1 MAAAGSDRGPFDHLT
16 GQPGQN
22 GRSRRGGLLWPS
34 QGFPEDV
41 VLNSSQDRN
50 HQVLVALV
58 QLFIERR
65 EPVSS
70 RMLDESGLLDIRSA
84 SIRSV
89 LKELED
95 RGYLHQPH
103 ASSGRIPTDRGYRAY
118 VDAQEL
124 DGDGTRLSPEAVVQ
138 LTRAIRAAG
147 EDVEQVLRA
156 VTRVVG
162 DLSSSITI
170 LGGPREKSPEI
181 VGVDL
186 YHRDSQH
193 VLVVISLEG
202 GSVRT
207 QLVRLD
213 REILPESLWAAA
225 TLMGDRLAGRTL
237 EEVRH
242 ETDRLFRPATT
253 PAAQVAE
260 DLTRSGQALFDPGS
274 LLRFTWEGVNEAL
287 HQPEFADA
295 DRLKALLHLMSH
307 SEEFEVVLERL
318 LRQQSG
324 GEIALTIGQENR
336 LPALQPFALLAT
348 RFEID
353 DREGYF
359 AVLGPRRMP
368 YARNVTLIRLIARHL
383 ERLSG

>member
-1 MAAAGSDRGPFDHLT
+1 VQCNPLDR
-16 GQPGQN
+16 QQ
-22 GRSRRGGLLWPS
+22 
-34 QGFPEDV
+34 
-41 VLNSSQDRN
+41 
-50 HQVLVALV
+50 QVLEALV

-70 RMLDESGLLDIRSA
+70 RMLEESGALEIRSA

-89 LKELED
+89 LQELEVA
-95 RGYLHQPH
+95 GFLYQPH
-103 ASSGRIPTDRGYRAY
+103 PSSGRIPTDMGYRAY
-118 VDAQEL
+118 VDSQSFEATEE
-124 DGDGTRLSPEAVVQ
+124 GISPEVIREVS
-138 LTRAIRAAG
+138 RAIHAAG
-147 EDVEQVLRA
+147 ADLDQVLRA

-162 DLSSSITI
+162 DLSANITI
-170 LGGPREKSPEI
+170 LGGPREKSPAI
-181 VGVDL
+181 AGVDL
-186 YHRDSQH
+186 YQRDSRH
-193 VLVVISLEG
+193 VFVVITLEG

-213 REILPESLWAAA
+213 HEILPESLWAAA
-225 TLMGDRLAGRTL
+225 TLMGDRLTGRSL
-237 EEVRH
+237 EDVRH
-242 ETDRLFRPATT
+242 EIDGLFKPGST
-253 PAAQVAE
+253 PAARVA
-260 DLTRSGQALFDPGS
+260 DDVTRTGQALFDPGS
-274 LLRFTWEGVNEAL
+274 LLRFTWEGMSAAL

-307 SEEFEVVLERL
+307 SEEFESVLERS

-324 GEIALTIGQENR
+324 GEIAMTIGVENQ
-336 LPALQPFALLAT
+336 LPALQPFSLLAT

-368 YARNVTLIRLIARHL
+368 YAKTVTLIRLIARHL

>member
-1 MAAAGSDRGPFDHLT
+1 M
-16 GQPGQN
+16 
-22 GRSRRGGLLWPS
+22 RRNP
-34 QGFPEDV
+34 
-41 VLNSSQDRN
+41 QDRQQ
-50 HQVLVALV
+50 QVLAALV

-70 RMLDESGLLDIRSA
+70 RMIEESGLLDIRSA
-84 SIRSV
+84 SIRAV
-89 LKELED
+89 LHDLEAE
-95 RGYLHQPH
+95 GYVAKPH

-118 VDAQEL
+118 VDSQSFDEGDGEGGIGPEQLQEL
-124 DGDGTRLSPEAVVQ
+124 S
-138 LTRAIRAAG
+138 RAIHAAG
-147 EDVEQVLRA
+147 ADLEQVLRA

-162 DLSSSITI
+162 DLSANITI
-170 LGGPREKSPEI
+170 LGGPREKSPAV

-186 YHRDSQH
+186 YQRDSRH
-193 VLVVISLEG
+193 VFVVVSLEG
-202 GSVRT
+202 GAVRT

-213 REILPESLWAAA
+213 HEILPESLWAAA
-225 TLMGDRLAGRTL
+225 ALMGDRLAGRTL
-237 EEVRH
+237 EEIRH
-242 ETDRLFRPATT
+242 EAERLFRPAST
-253 PAAQVAE
+253 PAAQVAQNV
-260 DLTRSGQALFDPGS
+260 TRSGQALFDPGS

-307 SEEFEVVLERL
+307 AEEFEYALERS
-318 LRQQSG
+318 LREQSG
-324 GEIALTIGQENR
+324 REIALTIGEENV

-368 YARNVTLIRLIARHL
+368 YARTVTLIRLIARHL
-383 ERLSG
+383 ERLSA

>member
-1 MAAAGSDRGPFDHLT
+1 VPASP
-16 GQPGQN
+16 
-22 GRSRRGGLLWPS
+22 
-34 QGFPEDV
+34 
-41 VLNSSQDRN
+41 QDRQ
-50 HQVLVALV
+50 HQVLTALV

-70 RMLDESGLLDIRSA
+70 RMLEESGILDIRSA
-84 SIRSV
+84 SIRAV
-89 LKELED
+89 LQELESA
-95 RGYLHQPH
+95 GFLYQPH
-103 ASSGRIPTDRGYRAY
+103 SSSGRIPTDAGYRAY
-118 VDAQEL
+118 VDAQALAADTESL
-124 DGDGTRLSPEAVVQ
+124 KPEVVGEV
-138 LTRAIRAAG
+138 TRAIRAAG
-147 EDVEQVLRA
+147 EDLDQVLRA

-162 DLSSSITI
+162 DLSANITI
-170 LGGPREKSPEI
+170 LGGPREKSPSI

-193 VLVVISLEG
+193 VLVVITLEG

-213 REILPESLWAAA
+213 HEILPESLWAAA
-225 TLMGDRLAGRTL
+225 TLMGDRLTGRTL

-242 ETDRLFRPATT
+242 EATQLFQPAMT
-253 PAAQVAE
+253 PAARVAE
-260 DLTRSGQALFDPGS
+260 DLTRGGQSLFDPGS

-295 DRLKALLHLMSH
+295 ERLKALLHLMSH
-307 SEEFEVVLERL
+307 QEEFESVLERT

-324 GEIALTIGQENR
+324 GEIALTIGHENE

-348 RFEID
+348 RFEFD

>member
-1 MAAAGSDRGPFDHLT
+1 MRTRP
-16 GQPGQN
+16 
-22 GRSRRGGLLWPS
+22 
-34 QGFPEDV
+34 
-41 VLNSSQDRN
+41 QDR
-50 HQVLVALV
+50 QQKVLTALV

-70 RMLDESGLLDIRSA
+70 RMLDQSGLLDIRSA
-84 SIRSV
+84 SIRAV
-89 LKELED
+89 LQELESE
-95 RGYLHQPH
+95 GFLYQPH
-103 ASSGRIPTDRGYRAY
+103 ASSGRIPTDAGYRAY
-118 VDAQEL
+118 VDAQSLE
-124 DGDGTRLSPEAVVQ
+124 DEEALSPDVVGEM
-138 LTRAIRAAG
+138 TRAVRAAG
-147 EDVEQVLRA
+147 EDLDQVLLA

-162 DLSSSITI
+162 DLSANITI
-170 LGGPREKSPEI
+170 LGGPREKSPSI

-186 YHRDSQH
+186 YHRDSHH
-193 VLVVISLEG
+193 VLVVVTLEG

-213 REILPESLWAAA
+213 REVLPESLWAAA
-225 TLMGDRLAGRTL
+225 TLMGDRLTGRTL

-242 ETDRLFRPATT
+242 EAGHLFRPVTT
-253 PAAQVAE
+253 PAALVAE
-260 DLTRSGQALFDPGS
+260 DLTRGGQTLFDPGS

-295 DRLKALLHLMSH
+295 ERLKALLHLMSH
-307 SEEFEVVLERL
+307 QEEFETVLERS
-318 LRQQSG
+318 LRQQTG
-324 GEIALTIGQENR
+324 GEIALTIGHEND

-348 RFEID
+348 RFEFD